1 MTDRPTVAL
10 FSLTAF
16 LLTLAFLGS
25 RLQGAGSF
33 RAADAHPRA
42 VLVRRVYLTN
52 VVEQAPAGAGGAT
65 SGGATVSQSVSGSA
79 LPYPAAAPA
88 PVTRT
93 S

>member
-10 FSLTAF
+10 FSLAAF
-16 LLTLAFLGS
+16 LLTLAFLAG
-25 RLQGAGSF
+25 RLQGGGSF
-33 RAADAHPRA
+33 KAADARPRE

-52 VVEQAPAGAGGAT
+52 VVESATAGAGGSST
-65 SGGATVSQSVSGSA
+65 GGETVSQSVSGSA